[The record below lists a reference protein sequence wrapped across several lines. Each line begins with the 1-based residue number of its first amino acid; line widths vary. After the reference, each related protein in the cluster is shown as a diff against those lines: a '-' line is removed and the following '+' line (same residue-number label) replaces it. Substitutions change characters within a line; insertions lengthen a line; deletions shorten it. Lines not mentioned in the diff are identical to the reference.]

1 MIKDYYGKY
10 QPILNYY
17 KIKLKEIYLFK
28 HIYRDDLE
36 EKNNNINEFNDDDD
50 DDDDAKSVSSYSSLN
65 SYNSLNSFNSLKTD
79 FSDYNLLNTYSAGY
93 IQDNPNKKLK
103 RLIILY
109 SYKVNFILF
118 KSDNSIVDEFRLRIN
133 NVFEDELIKVINS
146 KKNTNYV
153 ATNVYYREE
162 NKKDLIYIPDYTPPK
177 KNRNNV
183 YHKLRMGKYDTICI
197 KIE

>member
-10 QPILNYY
+10 EPILNYY

-36 EKNNNINEFNDDDD
+36 DKNNNINEIDNDDDD
-50 DDDDAKSVSSYSSLN
+50 DDDTRSVSSYSSLN
-65 SYNSLNSFNSLKTD
+65 SFSSLKTD
-79 FSDYNLLNTYSAGY
+79 FSDYNLLNTYPAGN
-93 IQDNPNKKLK
+93 IQDNTNKKLK
-103 RLIILY
+103 RLIILK

-118 KSDNSIVDEFRLRIN
+118 RSDNSIVEEFRLRIN
-133 NVFEDELIKVINS
+133 NIFEEDLMKEINI

-162 NKKDLIYIPDYTPPK
+162 DKKDLIYIPDYTPPK
-177 KNRNNV
+177 TKKNNV
-183 YHKLRMGKYDTICI
+183 YHKLRMGKYNTICI
-197 KIE
+197 QIE